1 MEKDSGKP
9 TFENAIE
16 RLEEIVSLMEEGD
29 TPLAELVDQF
39 EEGTKLA
46 KTCNERLQEAE
57 SRKNQENLSIEDFS
71 TEED

>member
-29 TPLAELVDQF
+29 TPLAELVVCLWCSRF
-39 EEGTKLA
+39 FVAICEKVLA
-46 KTCNERLQEAE
+46 MQGEQVR
-57 SRKNQENLSIEDFS
+57 
-71 TEED
+71 